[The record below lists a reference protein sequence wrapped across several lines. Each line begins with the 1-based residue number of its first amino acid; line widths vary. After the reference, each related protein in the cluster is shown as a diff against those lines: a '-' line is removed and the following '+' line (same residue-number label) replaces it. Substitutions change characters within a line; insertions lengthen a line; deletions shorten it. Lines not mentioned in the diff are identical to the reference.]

1 MDVWTIEHVLSL
13 YQEILESLYEL
24 IASSERIKPVILAV
38 DDCIFS
44 CWWFT
49 CRSGSGLPGVPW
61 GAVPITIPEY
71 VGGSVLRHAF
81 YGRVR

>member
-1 MDVWTIEHVLSL
+1 MCGL
-13 YQEILESLYEL
+13 YNMFYHYTKKYWKAYMNL

-61 GAVPITIPEY
+61 GAVPATIPQY